1 MLSTI
6 ASSQPQAAFAA
17 FTHGLAGKWSY
28 LSRVSQGLNQQLQPL
43 EQAIRRDL
51 FKAITGYTPSDAER
65 DMLGLP
71 ARLGG
76 LGMANPVTQAPS
88 AYDAAVSVT
97 EPLVQHILSGSPTS
111 TADQVVAEQILQM
124 AAVRRQKTSK
134 LKELA
139 DTIQS
144 RLPERTQR
152 AMTAAREKGAS
163 SWLTALPLADYG
175 FSFSKADF
183 RDAVHLRYGWHPPRL
198 PSQCVCGKDF
208 SVDHSLSCSHGGYL
222 SIRHNEVRDVIGDL
236 LDETCVNVR
245 REPVLQSLEGEQ
257 LHRSANTAPDARLDI
272 CANGFWSDDR
282 HRKAFFDVRIFHPHA
297 QSYRRQ
303 AIDKVY
309 RSHEREKRR
318 NYEER
323 VLQVEQ
329 GTFTPLVFSSTGG
342 AGPAAS
348 AFLKRLSS
356 LLAAKKDTDYS
367 TTMGW
372 LRCRLSFALI
382 RCCILCLRGSRSKK
396 HLSEEQV
403 IQPDL
408 AISEGQVSLS
418 N

>member
-1 MLSTI
+1 
-6 ASSQPQAAFAA
+6 
-17 FTHGLAGKWSY
+17 
-28 LSRVSQGLNQQLQPL
+28 
-43 EQAIRRDL
+43 
-51 FKAITGYTPSDAER
+51 
-65 DMLGLP
+65 
-71 ARLGG
+71 
-76 LGMANPVTQAPS
+76 MANPVTQAPS

-236 LDETCVNVR
+236 DETGVNVR
-245 REPVLQSLEGEQ
+245 REPVLQSL
-257 LHRSANTAPDARLDI
+257 
-272 CANGFWSDDR
+272 
-282 HRKAFFDVRIFHPHA
+282 
-297 QSYRRQ
+297 
-303 AIDKVY
+303 
-309 RSHEREKRR
+309 
-318 NYEER
+318 
-323 VLQVEQ
+323 
-329 GTFTPLVFSSTGG
+329 
-342 AGPAAS
+342 
-348 AFLKRLSS
+348 
-356 LLAAKKDTDYS
+356 
-367 TTMGW
+367 
-372 LRCRLSFALI
+372 
-382 RCCILCLRGSRSKK
+382 
-396 HLSEEQV
+396 
-403 IQPDL
+403 
-408 AISEGQVSLS
+408 
-418 N
+418 